1 MKPNILST
9 MLLTLFCAGS
19 VSAQQPTKPKLVIN
33 IVISQ
38 MRADYLDRFASN
50 FSSDGFR
57 RFMNQG
63 VYYAGAHYDYM
74 QTYTAAGLATLTTG
88 TNPSGHGVVSENWID
103 FTTGK
108 QINLIADSKV
118 TGLEC
123 DAGIVLRRRGRRH

>member
-57 RFMNQG
+57 SIMNQA
-63 VYYAGAHYDYM
+63 VYNARPHYDNK
-74 QTYTAAGLATLTTG
+74 QTNTAAG
-88 TNPSGHGVVSENWID
+88 
-103 FTTGK
+103 
-108 QINLIADSKV
+108 
-118 TGLEC
+118 
-123 DAGIVLRRRGRRH
+123 

>member
-57 RFMNQG
+57 RRHVWAVRPVCRFLPRVVICYNK
-63 VYYAGAHYDYM
+63 
-74 QTYTAAGLATLTTG
+74 QTNRCKA
-88 TNPSGHGVVSENWID
+88 
-103 FTTGK
+103 
-108 QINLIADSKV
+108 LI
-118 TGLEC
+118 
-123 DAGIVLRRRGRRH
+123 